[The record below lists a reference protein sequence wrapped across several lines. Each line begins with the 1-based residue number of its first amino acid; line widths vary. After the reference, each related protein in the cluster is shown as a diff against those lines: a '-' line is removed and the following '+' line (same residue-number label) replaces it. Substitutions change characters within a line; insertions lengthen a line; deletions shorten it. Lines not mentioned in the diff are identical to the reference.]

1 MNENINIFQGDCF
14 DIFPDI
20 EDKSID
26 LFVLDLPYA
35 NDIFGK
41 CTACK
46 WDDKIDLDKM
56 WIEIK
61 RMMKPNA
68 NIIFFCNIKLG
79 FALINSNMK
88 WFRYELIWKKSR
100 KVGFLSANKKPLVQ
114 HEYIY
119 VFGDNG
125 KEYNMENEEKKYN
138 NNIDLVNYSKK
149 ILQYINKTKKE
160 IIKECGTGV
169 DHFFR
174 YSRGNFSLPL
184 EENYNK
190 LIEYYKINEMNDFIE
205 YNELKEKW
213 EKNENIKTYNPQKT
227 EGKPYKN
234 GAILNDKNVYGTIR
248 EKGKITK
255 TDRHPSTILEFNNP
269 KKSLHTTQKP
279 TDLLEWI
286 IKSYSNENDLVM
298 DFTMGSGSTG
308 EACKNTNRRFI
319 GIEKDEHIFKIAQNR
334 LI

>member
-1 MNENINIFQGDCF
+1 MNENINIFHGECF

-61 RMMKPNA
+61 RMMKPHA

-79 FALINSNMK
+79 FALINSNIK

-174 YSRGNFSLPL
+174 YSR
-184 EENYNK
+184 
-190 LIEYYKINEMNDFIE
+190 
-205 YNELKEKW
+205 
-213 EKNENIKTYNPQKT
+213 
-227 EGKPYKN
+227 
-234 GAILNDKNVYGTIR
+234 
-248 EKGKITK
+248 
-255 TDRHPSTILEFNNP
+255 
-269 KKSLHTTQKP
+269 
-279 TDLLEWI
+279 
-286 IKSYSNENDLVM
+286 
-298 DFTMGSGSTG
+298 
-308 EACKNTNRRFI
+308 
-319 GIEKDEHIFKIAQNR
+319 
-334 LI
+334 